1 MASLEDIKKLREMTQ
16 ASMMDCRNALEE
28 AGGDFEK
35 AREALQ
41 KRGAVLAE
49 KKAGR
54 SAKEGIIEAYIHTNR
69 KVGVL
74 IELRC
79 ETDFVAKNEE
89 FKTLAHEIAMH
100 IAAMNPTY
108 ISEDSIPGEVID
120 AEKEVWREE
129 FQKSGKPP
137 LVVDQ
142 IIEGKVKKY
151 AEAHALLSQP
161 YIRDEE
167 KTIQDLINS
176 YIVKLGENVRIEKF
190 MRYKI

>member
-1 MASLEDIKKLREMTQ
+1 MVSLEDIKKLREMTQ
-16 ASMMDCRNALEE
+16 ASMIDCRNALEE
-28 AGGDFEK
+28 AEGDFEK
-35 AREALQ
+35 AREVLQ
-41 KRGAVLAE
+41 KRGAALAE
-49 KKAGR
+49 KKAAR
-54 SAKEGIIEAYIHTNR
+54 NAKEGIVEAYIHTNR

-74 IELRC
+74 VELRC

-108 ISEDSIPGEVID
+108 VSEDSIPGEVID

-137 LVVDQ
+137 LVLKQ

-151 AEAHALLSQP
+151 AEAHALLAQP

-176 YIVKLGENVRIEKF
+176 YIAKLGENVRIEKF
-190 MRYKI
+190 MRYEI